1 MKRNSSGH
9 TSRVAPRFL
18 LLRSCSVVFGPP
30 WWWITKWWTDWAD
43 VCWPVALGGWGT
55 DSVHELPPRGSE
67 VGLLGDSRE
76 EVEAAQSALRER
88 GYIVPN
94 NGCFVIDSALCG
106 NESPA
111 HEGGCKTC
119 DDRLVERGTSSV
131 QLWVP
136 SPLLHWEIERIESL
150 LLLADGQKRTT
161 TGRALDIACGSGRDA
176 VFLALRGCMYEPL
189 YCHYPY
195 GSPSDLP
202 HARTGEVVGV
212 DHLEGQIE
220 KLLAFAEQKNVADRV
235 KGVRTDVEKN
245 NGSELVTDYPES
257 FDLVSVSRFLHRFAP
272 IIISFRLVF
281 ILLLLNRPLIPDVL
295 AKLTKPGGLVAYHTF
310 MVGAEKFGRPRSH
323 KHLLQAGELGQSF
336 SGIGWEILV
345 DLTISISDGR
355 PCSVFI
361 ARKGCPRM

>member
-1 MKRNSSGH
+1 MEGAGGWLSSGH
-9 TSRVAPRFL
+9 AL
-18 LLRSCSVVFGPP
+18 LDLRDEKKFE
-30 WWWITKWWTDWAD
+30 WAHFKGSASF
-43 VCWPVALGGWGT
+43 PFAQILQR
-55 DSVHELPPRGSE
+55 VHELPPRGSE

-176 VFLALRGCMYEPL
+176 VFLALRGW
-189 YCHYPY
+189 
-195 GSPSDLP
+195 
-202 HARTGEVVGV
+202 EVVGV

-257 FDLVSVSRFLHRFAP
+257 FDLVSVSRFLH
-272 IIISFRLVF
+272 
-281 ILLLLNRPLIPDVL
+281 RPLIPDVL